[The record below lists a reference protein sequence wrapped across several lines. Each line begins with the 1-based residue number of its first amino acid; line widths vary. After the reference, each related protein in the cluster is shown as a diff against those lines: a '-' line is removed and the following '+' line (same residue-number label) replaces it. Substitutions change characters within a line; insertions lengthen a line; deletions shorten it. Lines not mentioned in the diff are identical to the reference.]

1 MRRSL
6 TEEKKKFPR
15 KKPAVLS
22 TVRSLSASTE
32 GTVKIIGLVIEST
45 PGNALIQD
53 IYDDVE
59 SAGRIVVNVEG
70 TLNESEKYL
79 IIGEVTQRTG
89 PEGTELRLIA
99 TLAYNV
105 NTLDIKLY
113 RQTLQLEEEVI
124 QALSR

>member
-1 MRRSL
+1 M